1 MIPAFKGESGF
12 RREMMRI
19 LFLGAGGV
27 GGYFGGRL
35 MEAGANVSFLVR
47 PRRQAQLME
56 NLLRVESPHGNMRLP
71 AQTITKARKPY
82 DLVVLTCKAYDLD
95 SAMETIQPAVGP
107 DTLIL
112 PLLNGLNHIDR
123 LDAAFGA
130 EKVMG
135 GLCHIPITMEP
146 DGTIRHLSDIHRL
159 IFGARSPNQ
168 QAMVDALASAFTP
181 TPVEWSRSDNIM
193 LDIWEKFFFLATLAA
208 TTCLMRGSVGDI
220 NSLPDGTAF
229 MTATLDEAKA
239 VATAEGYAPRA
250 AAMDRYRAELTDVTS
265 PVNASMARD
274 MARGNRT
281 EAEHIIGDM
290 VRRGGLRGLATP
302 LLSLALLRLRVHER
316 QLAAKAAG

>member
-1 MIPAFKGESGF
+1 
-12 RREMMRI
+12 MRI

-82 DLVVLTCKAYDLD
+82 DLVALTCKAYDLD

-123 LDAAFGA
+123 LDTTFGA
-130 EKVMG
+130 ERVMG

-146 DGTIRHLSDIHRL
+146 DGTIRHLSNIHRL
-159 IFGARSPNQ
+159 IFGARSDNQ
-168 QAMVDALASAFTP
+168 HAMVGMLADAFTP
-181 TPVEWSRSDNIM
+181 TPVEWCRSDNIM
-193 LDIWEKFFFLATLAA
+193 LDMWEKFFFLATLAA
-208 TTCLMRGSVGDI
+208 TTCLMRGSVADI
-220 NSLPDGTAF
+220 NNLPGGTAF
-229 MTATLDEAKA
+229 MTATLDEAEA
-239 VATAEGYAPRA
+239 IATAEGYCPRTTVLE
-250 AAMDRYRAELTDVTS
+250 RYRAELTDPANPT
-265 PVNASMARD
+265 NASMARD

-281 EAEHIIGDM
+281 EAEHIIGDL
-290 VRRGGLRGLATP
+290 VRRGGRHGISTP
-302 LLSLALLRLRVHER
+302 LLSLALLHLRVHER
-316 QLAAKAAG
+316 QLAAKIT

>member
-1 MIPAFKGESGF
+1 
-12 RREMMRI
+12 MRI

-35 MEAGANVSFLVR
+35 MEAGADVSFLVR

-56 NLLRVESPHGNMRLP
+56 NFLRVESPHGNMRLP

-95 SAMETIQPAVGP
+95 SAMETIQPAIGP

-130 EKVMG
+130 ERVMG

-146 DGTIRHLSDIHRL
+146 DGTIRHLSQIHRL
-159 IFGARSPNQ
+159 VFGARSANQ
-168 QAMVDALASAFTP
+168 QAMVDALSAAFTP

-193 LDIWEKFFFLATLAA
+193 LDMWEKFFFLATLAA
-208 TTCLMRGSVGDI
+208 TTCLMRGSVADI
-220 NSLPDGTAF
+220 NSLPGGTAF
-229 MTATLDEAKA
+229 MTAAFEEAA
-239 VATAEGYAPRA
+239 SVAAAEGYAPRS
-250 AAMDRYRAELTDVTS
+250 AMLERYRAELTDPS
-265 PVNASMARD
+265 NPMNASMARD
-274 MARGNRT
+274 MGRGNRT

-290 VRRGGLRGLATP
+290 VRRGGQHGLSSP
-302 LLSLALLRLRVHER
+302 LLSLALLHLRVHER
-316 QLAAKAAG
+316 QLAAKTAG